1 MKSEEKPIQT
11 ISAQARNEAADNK
24 LLRKKIIARDKR
36 VEELEAIVS
45 SLNKQLCEKVDQ
57 LNDMMQKLVTFM
69 MGNGDVTLSTSL
81 REEIVTGV
89 RAEFESREQ
98 KLKEMYAQKIEE
110 ITSDFEAR
118 LTAKQNE
125 INQLKGVDDGDS
137 PTTTMPNE

>member
-11 ISAQARNEAADNK
+11 ISAQAHNEAADNK

>member
-11 ISAQARNEAADNK
+11 ISAQAHNEAADNK

-125 INQLKGVDDGDS
+125 INQLKGVDDGNS

>member
-11 ISAQARNEAADNK
+11 ISAQAHNEAADNK
-24 LLRKKIIARDKR
+24 LLRKKILARDKR
-36 VEELEAIVS
+36 VEELESIVS

-57 LNDMMQKLVTFM
+57 LNDLMQKLVAFM

-81 REEIVTGV
+81 REEIVASVHT
-89 RAEFESREQ
+89 EFESREQ

-118 LTAKQNE
+118 LAAKQNE

-137 PTTTMPNE
+137 PTATMQNE

>member
-1 MKSEEKPIQT
+1 MKSEEEPIQT
-11 ISAQARNEAADNK
+11 ISAQAHNEAADNK
-24 LLRKKIIARDKR
+24 LLRKKILARDKR

-57 LNDMMQKLVTFM
+57 LNDLMQKLVAFM

-81 REEIVTGV
+81 REEIVASV
-89 RAEFESREQ
+89 HAEFESREQ

-118 LTAKQNE
+118 LAAKQNE

>member
-11 ISAQARNEAADNK
+11 ISAQAHNEAADNK

-81 REEIVTGV
+81 REEIVAGV

>member
-1 MKSEEKPIQT
+1 MKSEEKSIQA
-11 ISAQARNEAADNK
+11 ISAQAHNEAADNR
-24 LLRKKIIARDKR
+24 LLRKKLLARDKR
-36 VEELEAIVS
+36 VEELEATVS

-81 REEIVTGV
+81 REEIVAGV

-110 ITSDFEAR
+110 ITSDFNAR
-118 LTAKQNE
+118 LAAKQNE
-125 INQLKGVDDGDS
+125 TLMTI
-137 PTTTMPNE
+137 

>member
-11 ISAQARNEAADNK
+11 ISAQAHNEAADNK
-24 LLRKKIIARDKR
+24 LLHKKILARDKR

-57 LNDMMQKLVTFM
+57 LNDLMQKLVAFM

-81 REEIVTGV
+81 REEIVASVHT
-89 RAEFESREQ
+89 EFESREQ

-118 LTAKQNE
+118 LAAKQNE
-125 INQLKGVDDGDS
+125 INQLKGLDDGDS
-137 PTTTMPNE
+137 PTATMQNE

>member
-11 ISAQARNEAADNK
+11 ISAQAHNEAADNK
-24 LLRKKIIARDKR
+24 LLRKKILARDKR

-57 LNDMMQKLVTFM
+57 LNDLMQKLVAFM

-81 REEIVTGV
+81 REEIVASVHT
-89 RAEFESREQ
+89 EFESREQ

-118 LTAKQNE
+118 LAAKQNE

-137 PTTTMPNE
+137 PTATMQNE